1 MPNQWQSGV
10 SFQFHSNICNLFDWA
25 IEARNSLLFHRPAPH
40 RKWCAKFELFHNT
53 HSHTCIPVYRANE
66 SNSLQNIFFI
76 RLNNKLNRKMGSN
89 CKGHRFWFEHQF
101 FRWNIPKDVFFFW
114 LNWREREFKSVFESG
129 GDVCD
134 FNFENWP
141 LLCLHFA
148 MFVKGAAEK
157 QCRKTWLHVCTTFFL
172 LHLHTLCVWFVW
184 CIFQHKNIFIYL

>member
-25 IEARNSLLFHRPAPH
+25 IEARNSLLFHRPAPL

-114 LNWREREFKSVFESG
+114 LNLRERERVQIGFRERGRCLWFQFRKLTFVVFTFRY
-129 GDVCD
+129 VC
-134 FNFENWP
+134 
-141 LLCLHFA
+141 
-148 MFVKGAAEK
+148 
-157 QCRKTWLHVCTTFFL
+157 
-172 LHLHTLCVWFVW
+172 
-184 CIFQHKNIFIYL
+184 

>member
-25 IEARNSLLFHRPAPH
+25 IEARNSLLFHRPALH

-114 LNWREREFKSVFESG
+114 LNWRERESSNRFSRAGRCLWFQFRKLTFVVFTFRY
-129 GDVCD
+129 VC
-134 FNFENWP
+134 
-141 LLCLHFA
+141 
-148 MFVKGAAEK
+148 
-157 QCRKTWLHVCTTFFL
+157 
-172 LHLHTLCVWFVW
+172 
-184 CIFQHKNIFIYL
+184 